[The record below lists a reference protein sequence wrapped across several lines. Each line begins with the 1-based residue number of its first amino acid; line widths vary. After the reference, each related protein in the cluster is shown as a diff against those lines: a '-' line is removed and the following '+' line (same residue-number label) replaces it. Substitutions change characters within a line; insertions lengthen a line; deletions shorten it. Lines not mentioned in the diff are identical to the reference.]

1 LENIKGVLFFDLDG
15 TLLNEHS
22 KLSPQVK
29 DALVDVQK
37 NGYLP
42 VIATGRSVAEMQ
54 VDAVLETSEIRDVIM
69 MNGMEI
75 MIDGKKIYQKNFPT
89 KDIVDL
95 LAFAK
100 ENQHELGFYTDKQ
113 LYVSDQSEDVTGHYT
128 YFHQEIPA
136 VDDKIFYD
144 EDVSMLLLL
153 SHENELDSE
162 YQNRFP
168 QMNFFR
174 NSPYSVDV
182 TIKGID
188 KGTGI
193 REFLRLNHLEDVKT
207 YAFGDGANDLAMFRV
222 TDEKIAMG
230 NAIEAL
236 KNEATFIADRN
247 TQDGVIS
254 AFKYF
259 KMME

>member
-1 LENIKGVLFFDLDG
+1 
-15 TLLNEHS
+15 
-22 KLSPQVK
+22 
-29 DALVDVQK
+29 
-37 NGYLP
+37 
-42 VIATGRSVAEMQ
+42 
-54 VDAVLETSEIRDVIM
+54 
-69 MNGMEI
+69 
-75 MIDGKKIYQKNFPT
+75 
-89 KDIVDL
+89 
-95 LAFAK
+95 
-100 ENQHELGFYTDKQ
+100 
-113 LYVSDQSEDVTGHYT
+113 
-128 YFHQEIPA
+128 
-136 VDDKIFYD
+136 
-144 EDVSMLLLL
+144 MLLLL

-193 REFLRLNHLEDVKT
+193 REFLSLNDIEDVKT
-207 YAFGDGANDLAMFRV
+207 YAFGDGANDLAMFRG
-222 TDEKIAMG
+222 TNEKIAMG

-236 KNEATFIADRN
+236 KNEATFIADTN
-247 TQDGVIS
+247 THDGVIS